1 MKNYHVPISPAERTA
16 RYEELLEPL
25 SPNQLRQIYSGLVQN
40 GQLQAG
46 TLSEITA
53 ETLAET
59 CRSVDHV
66 ELVLSVSDSED
77 SAMIEQL
84 MSRQIIR
91 GPVGADRQASPHRRP
106 NGSWSAGRRSA
117 GSSGGS
123 SGAPSAPRQPRGPA
137 PPDNRV
143 LASVAPNPKKA
154 GSKAHE
160 VYACYVQGQTVREFV
175 AAVVAKG
182 RSEKDALDNLKYDI
196 GRGFVQLAAEETTDA
211 AQS

>member
-25 SPNQLRQIYSGLVQN
+25 SSDQLRQIYSGLVQN

-53 ETLAET
+53 ETLAEA

-196 GRGFVQLAAEETTDA
+196 GRGFVQLEASDA

>member
-1 MKNYHVPISPAERTA
+1 VKNYHVPISPAERAA

-25 SPNQLRQIYSGLVQN
+25 SPDQLRQIYSGLVQN

-53 ETLAET
+53 ETLAEA

-143 LASVAPNPKKA
+143 LASVAPNPKKI

-160 VYACYVQGQTVREFV
+160 VYACYAQGQTVREFV

-196 GRGFVQLAAEETTDA
+196 GRGFVTLATEEKTDA
-211 AQS
+211 AV

>member
-1 MKNYHVPISPAERTA
+1 MKNYHVPISPAERVA

-25 SPNQLRQIYSGLVQN
+25 SPDQLRQIYSGLVQN

-53 ETLAET
+53 ETLAEA

-123 SGAPSAPRQPRGPA
+123 SGARLISRSRA
-137 PPDNRV
+137 
-143 LASVAPNPKKA
+143 AS
-154 GSKAHE
+154 
-160 VYACYVQGQTVREFV
+160 
-175 AAVVAKG
+175 G
-182 RSEKDALDNLKYDI
+182 RA
-196 GRGFVQLAAEETTDA
+196 
-211 AQS
+211 

>member
-25 SPNQLRQIYSGLVQN
+25 SSDQLRQIYSGLVQN

-53 ETLAET
+53 ETLAEA

-91 GPVGADRQASPHRRP
+91 GPVGVDRQASPHRRP
-106 NGSWSAGRRSA
+106 NGSWSAGRSSAGRSA
-117 GSSGGS
+117 GT

-196 GRGFVQLAAEETTDA
+196 GRGFVQLEASDA

>member
-1 MKNYHVPISPAERTA
+1 VKNYHVPISPAERTA

-25 SPNQLRQIYSGLVQN
+25 SSDQLRQIYSGLVQN

-53 ETLAET
+53 ETLAEA
-59 CRSVDHV
+59 CSKVDHV

-91 GPVGADRQASPHRRP
+91 GPVGVDRQASPHRRP
-106 NGSWSAGRRSA
+106 NGSWSSGRSSAGRPA
-117 GSSGGS
+117 
-123 SGAPSAPRQPRGPA
+123 GAPSAPRQPRGPA

-160 VYACYVQGQTVREFV
+160 VYACYAQGQTVREFV

-196 GRGFVQLAAEETTDA
+196 SKGFVQLAAQEASDA

>member
-1 MKNYHVPISPAERTA
+1 MKNYHVPIPPAERVA

-25 SPNQLRQIYSGLVQN
+25 SPDQLRQIYSGLVQN

-53 ETLAET
+53 ETLAEA

-91 GPVGADRQASPHRRP
+91 GPVGVDRQASPHRRP

>member
-1 MKNYHVPISPAERTA
+1 MKNYHEPVLPAERIA

-25 SPNQLRQIYSGLVQN
+25 SPDQLRQIYNGLVQN

-53 ETLAET
+53 ETLAEA

-77 SAMIEQL
+77 AAMIEQL

-91 GPVGADRQASPHRRP
+91 GPVGVNRQASPHRRP
-106 NGSWSAGRRSA
+106 NGSWSASRRSA

-123 SGAPSAPRQPRGPA
+123 SGSSPAPRQPRGPA
-137 PPDNRV
+137 PADNRV
-143 LASVAPNPKKA
+143 FLTVAPNPKKA
-154 GSKAHE
+154 GSKAHQ
-160 VYACYVQGQTVREFV
+160 VYSCYVQGQTVREFV
-175 AAVVAKG
+175 DAVRAQGK
-182 RSEKDALDNLKYDI
+182 SEADALSNLKYDL
-196 GRGFVQLAAEETTDA
+196 GKGFVSVGESSNA